1 MAPMGQSVRA
11 LYELI
16 EDAGTAPCWEN
27 AMTVT
32 APEAGSIDRLRT
44 LAKRCR
50 DLSDMTMVPEV
61 SRELNAI
68 AAELDR
74 EAERAGRR

>member
-1 MAPMGQSVRA
+1 
-11 LYELI
+11 
-16 EDAGTAPCWEN
+16 
-27 AMTVT
+27 MTIT
-32 APEAGSIDRLRT
+32 APEAEGIDRLRA
-44 LAKRCR
+44 LAQRCR
-50 DLSDMTMVPEV
+50 DLSDITMVPEV